1 MTRPDDYTAVLTGY
15 GTTQEEE
22 HTMANLKDIAAT
34 LAILGSG
41 ALVLS
46 GCGKDAPA
54 TEVPGGAAGD
64 AAEGSCSGDK
74 AEGSC
79 SGDKAEGSCSGDKA
93 EGSCS
98 GDKAEGSCSGDKA
111 EGSCGS

>member
-1 MTRPDDYTAVLTGY
+1 
-15 GTTQEEE
+15 
-22 HTMANLKDIAAT
+22 MANLKDIAAT

-41 ALVLS
+41 ALVMS
-46 GCGKDAPA
+46 GCGKDKPA
-54 TEVPGGAAGD
+54 TEVPGDAAAADGGD

-79 SGDKAEGSCSGDKA
+79 AGEGEEAAEGSCSGDKA

-98 GDKAEGSCSGDKA
+98 GEEEADAEAA
-111 EGSCGS
+111 E